1 MMRVVLALCASAV
14 LGVAIGAGG
23 CDDTY
28 SPGPESGGAKAPEIQ
43 GLPSSGEPIS
53 PSASANSPG
62 VPNPSTIVYP
72 TIPCGAGLACPGSA
86 GCMSACD
93 PVTGF
98 VTSCSACDNGV
109 FGVCSERPCP

>member
-14 LGVAIGAGG
+14 LGVAVGAGG

-43 GLPSSGEPIS
+43 GLPSSGEPVT

-62 VPNPSTIVYP
+62 VPNPSTIVFP
-72 TIPCGAGLACPGSA
+72 TIPCGDGLACPGTA
-86 GCMSACD
+86 GCFSACN
-93 PVTGF
+93 PVSQT
-98 VTSCSACDNGV
+98 VISCQTCENGT
-109 FGVCSERPCP
+109 FTDCTNQPCP